1 MAFFPVLINFC
12 LYNGHSGLFRGK
24 RGFGSKRLIVM
35 SDLASPFGDDQ
46 LETVIDV
53 IQKFNV
59 EINFMLV
66 GLHLPTCLH
75 CWPCFICCFCVC
87 MSVLCREQLCVSWFM
102 STFLHC

>member
-1 MAFFPVLINFC
+1 MAFFAVLIHFC
-12 LYNGHSGLFRGK
+12 LYNEHSGLFRGK

-46 LETVIDV
+46 LETIIDV

-66 GLHLPTCLH
+66 GLHLPACLH
-75 CWPCFICCFCVC
+75 CWPCFVCYFCVC
-87 MSVLCREQLCVSWFM
+87 VCMCVCM
-102 STFLHC
+102 RVCV